1 MLLLLL
7 LFLERFVAFA
17 EFVLLLIVLEL
28 LPNETFCDEICGD
41 DRVDIDVVE
50 LILVVDPAPPTPPPL
65 LLLGGDEAADEVVAL
80 RVIILLPELT
90 DVPPVS
96 SFPLCSMPMGDGE
109 GVTEGVEVGVGV
121 RVEGV
126 GVLLG
131 GGKDNGDGAVGGGV
145 GVVKSA

>member
-1 MLLLLL
+1 MLLS
-7 LFLERFVAFA
+7 
-17 EFVLLLIVLEL
+17 VLEL

-41 DRVDIDVVE
+41 DRVDIDG
-50 LILVVDPAPPTPPPL
+50 VVDPAPPTPPPL
-65 LLLGGDEAADEVVAL
+65 LLLGGDEAADEVAAL
-80 RVIILLPELT
+80 RVNILLPELT

-96 SFPLCSMPMGDGE
+96 SFPLCNMPMGEGE

>member
-1 MLLLLL
+1 M

-28 LPNETFCDEICGD
+28 LPNETFCGD

-96 SFPLCSMPMGDGE
+96 SFPLCNMPMGDGE